1 MSQSENLFDT
11 AISQA
16 DDAILRVMG
25 TVATITSGVLAGA
38 TLTGVFDDPESVSY
52 AAGGVRIE
60 GDKPTF
66 FCQNIPDSPSEAPG
80 HTNHSR

>member
-52 AAGGVRIE
+52 AAGGV
-60 GDKPTF
+60 
-66 FCQNIPDSPSEAPG
+66 
-80 HTNHSR
+80 

>member
-66 FCQNIPDSPSEAPG
+66 FVKTSLTVHLKRPD
-80 HTNHSR
+80 TLT